1 MHHGRSPVTA
11 AVATQWDDSAVADLI
26 ARKIRA
32 ITSVDFSPIL
42 DDIGQVGQLDS
53 IKRIQSTKVG
63 PNGDAWAAWSAAYAR
78 SGRGRSLMRLSGDLM
93 GDIDYRAIGSDQVEL
108 RAENP
113 YAARRQFGFSGTDS
127 RGRKISDPAR
137 PYLGLSE
144 DAQRDV
150 GDIVADHIIATFNEA
165 A

>member
-1 MHHGRSPVTA
+1 MTA
-11 AVATQWDDSAVADLI
+11 AVAVEWDDSAVADLI

-32 ITSVDFSPIL
+32 ILSPDFSPIL

-53 IKRIQSTKVG
+53 IRRIQSTKVG

-93 GDIDYRAIGSDQVEL
+93 GAVDYRAIGNDQVEL
-108 RAENP
+108 RAETP
-113 YAARRQFGFSGTDS
+113 YAARQHFGFNGTDS
-127 RGRKISDPAR
+127 RGRKVAHPTR
-137 PYLGLSE
+137 PYLGLSDE
-144 DAQRDV
+144 AARDV
-150 GDIVADHIIATFNEA
+150 GDIVADHIISTFNEA

>member
-1 MHHGRSPVTA
+1 VSA
-11 AVATQWDDSAVADLI
+11 AVRAEWDDTAVADLI

-32 ITSVDFSPIL
+32 ITSPDFSPIL
-42 DDIGQVGQLDS
+42 GDIGEVGVLDS
-53 IKRIQSTKVG
+53 IRRIQSTKVG
-63 PNGDAWAAWSAAYAR
+63 PDGTAWAAWSAAYAR

-93 GDIDYRAIGSDQVEL
+93 GSIDHRAIGSDQVAL
-108 RAENP
+108 TAETP

-127 RGRKISDPAR
+127 RGRKVTNDHAR

-144 DAQRDV
+144 EAARDV
-150 GDIVADHIIATFNEA
+150 GDIVADHLISTFEA